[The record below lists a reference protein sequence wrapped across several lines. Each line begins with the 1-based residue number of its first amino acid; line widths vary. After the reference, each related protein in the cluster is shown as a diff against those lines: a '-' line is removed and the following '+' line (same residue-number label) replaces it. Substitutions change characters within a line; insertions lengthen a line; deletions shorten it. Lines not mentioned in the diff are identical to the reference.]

1 MARVAI
7 RTALAAAILLLA
19 GSLAAVLIFRSGWFH
34 ERLRERVISEIE
46 TSTGGRVEMGD
57 FSFNWEQLTATIAPL
72 ILHGTEP
79 AGDPPLLTVR
89 SVTLGLRIVSMLE
102 RKVDLASL
110 YVDQP
115 VAQVV
120 FYPNGGTNL
129 PSPRVRDPKNWAEDV
144 VNFGVGRYEIVDGV
158 LDYSDR
164 IIPLNF
170 HGEDLSLKMARDP
183 GKAGYRGE
191 LAFRRSRVMTAGF
204 GPLDLDVAGA
214 FSFDQSSIDIT
225 RLRVSTKDSRVDLNG
240 VLTDV
245 RSPGGTLNVK
255 SAISIREMAAIFH
268 MPAMPLARAG
278 KAALEGQLAI
288 ALAAPSDFTFAGRI
302 NAQGLA
308 CAVQG
313 VKIED
318 ANLRAVVSMTADK
331 LALSHVMI
339 TALGATI
346 NGTAELLHRRDFHFD
361 GDFEGLTLAEAAKF
375 ATNRPLP
382 WNGNLS
388 GNLDVDAVAGQPAAK
403 VHARVAITPIPGV
416 ERIEGQIDAVFD
428 QNSGTQSSGT
438 QSSGTQTSGIQTSGD
453 QAVGTIHLGDSHIAT
468 AATRIDISG
477 TLNGT
482 LNVRAHS
489 TNLDDL
495 LPALAL
501 LDQKAPKALPVKLN
515 RGSADFEG
523 TLSGAMLA
531 ELTPV
536 VNQGAPTA
544 ANDARIRGQ
553 LTLSA
558 ATVEG
563 HPFDR
568 FSAEIDAT
576 RREVQFTGMT
586 ITRGNTEIE
595 GAGSITARKDRLN
608 ADSFDNAAISAQLG
622 VRNAPLSEAAT
633 EFGNQWIVST
643 AVSGTAGATIHL
655 SGSTDQPEAEIAVQ
669 IENPAAFG
677 EHFDR
682 LRADIRYSPTA
693 VEVTAGDADAYGG
706 KLRFQGSFQ
715 HRMNAGK
722 ADWQNG
728 TLRFDVA
735 AQGIAV
741 SRIDNLSKLAP
752 DAGLRSVVNT
762 DTKMDAKAAGTARL
776 VNDELTLD
784 SINGAATAH
793 GLIWNQQP
801 LGDVVLNAETR
812 GGDVAIRLSAKI
824 RDVNADAQGSW
835 KLAGDYPGS
844 ATVRFSRAT
853 VATLRGVL
861 MAGGPL
867 AETELPFEGFIDG
880 ARATVSV
887 ALGNPRDFRAELT
900 VDQVQ
905 LNPKPAQTLRLGAQT
920 PDIVVKN
927 SQPVTI
933 EISSKEARI
942 RSAEF
947 TARDTTLEVTGAMPL
962 NAASGAALS
971 VRGSVNLIVLQLL
984 NPDLV
989 ARGNATVQASVRGS
1003 LKDPQ
1008 LNGRMELKDASLYLS
1023 DLPNG
1028 VDKANGAVI
1037 FDRNRATIEKLT
1049 AETGGGKV
1057 TFTGFIGFGSTLV
1070 YRLQAVAEKVRVRYP
1085 EDVSTTFNSTLALN
1099 GTSDAST
1106 VSGVV
1111 TIMRASFTP
1120 RADFAQILAQAG
1132 RPVSAP
1138 VAASDYVRG
1147 IQFDVRIESGPNFEF
1162 QTSLARNLEAAIDL
1176 RLRGTPLRPVLL
1188 GSVSVNDGEVEM
1200 FGNRYTVN
1208 RGDIRFNNPVRVDP
1222 IFDMELETKA
1232 RSVTVN
1238 IAITGTMQKLNV
1250 NYSSDPPMQPREIIA
1265 LLAVGRTP
1273 METAG
1278 LNSTPST
1285 ASSTSMNEAGASLI
1299 GQAISAQL
1307 SSRLQRFFG
1316 SSRVKIDPTLSG
1328 VEYLPQARITVEQ
1341 QVSNDITLTYIT
1353 NLNRT
1358 EEQIVEIEWDFS
1370 RRWSAVATREASG
1383 LFGIDFTYR
1392 KRFQ

>member
-1 MARVAI
+1 MNKMARVAI

-19 GSLAAVLIFRSGWFH
+19 GSVAAVLIFRSGWFH
-34 ERLRERVISEIE
+34 ERVRERIISEIE
-46 TSTGGRVEMGD
+46 TSTGGRLEMGD
-57 FSFNWEQLTATIAPL
+57 FSLNWEHLTATIAPL

-110 YVDQP
+110 YVEQP

-120 FYPNGGTNL
+120 FYPGGGTNL

-144 VNFGVGRYEIVDGV
+144 VNFGVGRYEIVEGV
-158 LDYSDR
+158 LDYNDR
-164 IIPLNF
+164 VIPLDF
-170 HGEDLSLKMARDP
+170 HGEDLRIKMARDP

-214 FSFDQSSIDIT
+214 FSFNQSSIDIA

-245 RSPGGTLNVK
+245 RSPRGTLNVK
-255 SAISIREMAAIFH
+255 SAISIRELAAIFR
-268 MPAMPLARAG
+268 MPAIPLARAG

-288 ALAAPSDFTFAGRI
+288 ALAAPSDFTFAGRV

-308 CAVQG
+308 CTVQG
-313 VKIED
+313 LKIED
-318 ANLRAVVSMTADK
+318 ANLRAVVSMTADR

-388 GNLDVDAVAGQPAAK
+388 GSLDVDAVAGEPAAK
-403 VHARVAITPIPGV
+403 VHARVAIAPIPGV
-416 ERIEGQIDAVFD
+416 EPIEGQIDAVF
-428 QNSGTQSSGT
+428 SQSSGT
-438 QSSGTQTSGIQTSGD
+438 QTSGD
-453 QAVGTIHLGDSHIAT
+453 QAVGTIQLGDSHIAT

-495 LPALAL
+495 LPGLAF

-531 ELTPV
+531 ELSPAVT
-536 VNQGAPTA
+536 QGAPAA

-586 ITRGNTEIE
+586 ITRGNTQIE

-608 ADSFDNAAISAQLG
+608 NDSFDDAAISAQLR

-633 EFGNQWIVST
+633 EFGNPWIVST
-643 AVSGTAGATIHL
+643 AVSGTADAAIRL
-655 SGSTDQPEAEIAVQ
+655 SGSMEQPEAEIAVQ

-682 LRADIRYSPTA
+682 MRADIRYSPTA
-693 VEVTAGDADAYGG
+693 VEVTSGDADAYGG
-706 KLRFQGSFQ
+706 KLQFQGSFQ

-722 ADWQNG
+722 ADWKNG
-728 TLRFDVA
+728 TLQFNLA
-735 AQGIAV
+735 AQGVAL
-741 SRIDNLSKLAP
+741 SRIGGFPKLTPNAAP
-752 DAGLRSVVNT
+752 NPVFNT
-762 DTKMDAKAAGTARL
+762 NATMDAKAAGAARL
-776 VNDELTLD
+776 VNEELTLY
-784 SINGAATAH
+784 SIDGDATAH
-793 GLIWNQQP
+793 GLIWDQQP
-801 LGDVVLNAETR
+801 LNDVVLNAETH
-812 GGDVAIRLSAKI
+812 GGDVAIRLSAKVRDI
-824 RDVNADAQGSW
+824 RADAQGSW

-853 VATLRGVL
+853 VATLRGVF

-880 ARATVSV
+880 TRATISV
-887 ALGNPRDFRAELT
+887 ALRNPRDFHAELT
-900 VDQVQ
+900 IDQVQ
-905 LNPKPAQTLRLGAQT
+905 LNPKPAQTLRLGVQT

-927 SQPVTI
+927 SKPVMI

-942 RSAEF
+942 RSADF
-947 TARDTTLEVTGAMPL
+947 TARDTTSRSHRRDAARCRLGGCPQRARFRKSDHSATAESGSGGARQCDGAGVHSRIAERS
-962 NAASGAALS
+962 AA
-971 VRGSVNLIVLQLL
+971 
-984 NPDLV
+984 
-989 ARGNATVQASVRGS
+989 
-1003 LKDPQ
+1003 
-1008 LNGRMELKDASLYLS
+1008 E
-1023 DLPNG
+1023 
-1028 VDKANGAVI
+1028 
-1037 FDRNRATIEKLT
+1037 RAHGIEKRV
-1049 AETGGGKV
+1049 A
-1057 TFTGFIGFGSTLV
+1057 IFG
-1070 YRLQAVAEKVRVRYP
+1070 R
-1085 EDVSTTFNSTLALN
+1085 
-1099 GTSDAST
+1099 
-1106 VSGVV
+1106 
-1111 TIMRASFTP
+1111 
-1120 RADFAQILAQAG
+1120 
-1132 RPVSAP
+1132 
-1138 VAASDYVRG
+1138 
-1147 IQFDVRIESGPNFEF
+1147 
-1162 QTSLARNLEAAIDL
+1162 
-1176 RLRGTPLRPVLL
+1176 
-1188 GSVSVNDGEVEM
+1188 
-1200 FGNRYTVN
+1200 
-1208 RGDIRFNNPVRVDP
+1208 
-1222 IFDMELETKA
+1222 
-1232 RSVTVN
+1232 
-1238 IAITGTMQKLNV
+1238 
-1250 NYSSDPPMQPREIIA
+1250 
-1265 LLAVGRTP
+1265 
-1273 METAG
+1273 
-1278 LNSTPST
+1278 
-1285 ASSTSMNEAGASLI
+1285 
-1299 GQAISAQL
+1299 SAQ
-1307 SSRLQRFFG
+1307 
-1316 SSRVKIDPTLSG
+1316 
-1328 VEYLPQARITVEQ
+1328 
-1341 QVSNDITLTYIT
+1341 
-1353 NLNRT
+1353 
-1358 EEQIVEIEWDFS
+1358 
-1370 RRWSAVATREASG
+1370 RRG
-1383 LFGIDFTYR
+1383 
-1392 KRFQ
+1392 